1 MFICVVDAPPPL
13 PGQKVFFF
21 QTPAGTVSRDCLHS
35 VLTRFF
41 QRDSF
46 TRFLS
51 SFVMILTY
59 LDSLFIRE
67 SIFENDFDIA
77 VNIRVCKNVLPVIFK
92 LFLSPFKETV
102 YQIFNPF
109 SWFKLIWIHGLR
121 HLMLISQCQW
131 WMMPR
136 SCVWHRGESGK
147 KVYKG
152 KLLHILYWN

>member
-1 MFICVVDAPPPL
+1 MCTVDAPPPL
-13 PGQKVFFF
+13 PGQEVFVF

-77 VNIRVCKNVLPVIFK
+77 VNIRVYKNVFHVIFK